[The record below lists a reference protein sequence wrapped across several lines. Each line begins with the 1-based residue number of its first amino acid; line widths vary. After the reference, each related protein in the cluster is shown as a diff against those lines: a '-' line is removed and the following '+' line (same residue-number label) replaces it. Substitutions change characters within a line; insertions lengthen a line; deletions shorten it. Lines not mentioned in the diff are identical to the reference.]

1 MLSFGKCPPWL
12 RGTPGGSYS
21 GTDDHPL
28 APLLTKEGIEIESFT
43 ASPQGRILKAAV

>member
-28 APLLTKEGIEIESFT
+28 APSLPRRG
-43 ASPQGRILKAAV
+43 LKLNLSQLPPKGGF